1 MTQTLTRWCNLVP
14 ITASS
19 SLASTMPSLMI
30 VRCTLLQQVYILYCI
45 NINSHFTHIFTSVV
59 LTPTLCYWWFKKN
72 PGWLEEWKDLPLKK
86 ICEQWATNYKPKPC
100 VPPKT
105 LSAMFPLDSPATL
118 SNVHML
124 AFVTMLPFPFPLC

>member
-1 MTQTLTRWCNLVP
+1 MTRTLTRWCDLVP

-30 VRCTLLQQVYILYCI
+30 VTGCTLLQQVYILYCI

-86 ICEQWATNYKPKPC
+86 IHEQWATDYKPKPH

-105 LSAMFPLDSPATL
+105 LSAIFPPDSPATL
-118 SNVHML
+118 SNVHTL
-124 AFVTMLPFPFPLC
+124 AFVTML